1 MGHSHLGLFEFSKKS
16 ETTDCTVLSTQTC
29 AMTVIKKLR
38 RDFATLA
45 HYHLC
50 DGHNNQ
56 IIKTEKAENQGD
68 DKGTVPI
75 KKHST

>member
-1 MGHSHLGLFEFSKKS
+1 MKRP
-16 ETTDCTVLSTQTC
+16 TVQYFLHKPVP
-29 AMTVIKKLR
+29 MTVIKKLR
-38 RDFATLA
+38 RDCATLA

-68 DKGTVPI
+68 DKGTAPI
-75 KKHST
+75 